1 MFLPVPIIWQ
11 FPLIRLAAFD
21 WVHQSAFL
29 KVNMNTSDKQAVDL
43 DPAEVLAEP
52 ASGGG
57 RRSPGAMLSAQRETL
72 ELSIQQVADQL
83 NLTMHFVRALEADCY
98 DKLPGE
104 VFVRGYIR
112 AYSNLLRLDPV
123 QVLAIFDEFTSQKIA
138 RKEEAIKRRDRRRQ
152 DKNRPWIM
160 FSGFALVAV
169 AVGLW
174 YLNPAAPVAGTPIAS
189 DTTGGADLSVLSSV
203 PRQMPVTTDIQS
215 VEPAV
220 MANIITAT
228 AAVQESSSAQ
238 PAASVADQ
246 FTSALEPEATIT
258 ETLTVSSVPAAP
270 ASVAVVSASSSAD
283 VQMTEGG
290 SPTGV
295 QANADG
301 LLSGRTETHQWSGS
315 DELTL
320 KFSADCWVE
329 VEHLGGEESYKSQ
342 IRAGN
347 TLVIRGTAPF
357 SVLLGNAR
365 DVALTFNGRSMDI
378 TSNVRADNTARLS
391 IGM

>member
-21 WVHQSAFL
+21 WVHQAAFL

-52 ASGGG
+52 PAGGG

-152 DKNRPWIM
+152 DKNRPWIV

-174 YLNPAAPVAGTPIAS
+174 YLNPAAPVTVTPIAS
-189 DTTGGADLSVLSSV
+189 DTTGGADLTVLSSV
-203 PRQMPVTTDIQS
+203 PRQMPVTTDAQRI
-215 VEPAV
+215 EPAV
-220 MANIITAT
+220 MAAT
-228 AAVQESSSAQ
+228 MPATVAVQEFSSAQ
-238 PAASVADQ
+238 PTASVAEQ
-246 FTSALEPEATIT
+246 LTAALEPEATIA
-258 ETLTVSSVPAAP
+258 ETLAVTSAPLEPAN
-270 ASVAVVSASSSAD
+270 VAVVSPGSGTDAQMAEVGRLTAVEASAED
-283 VQMTEGG
+283 
-290 SPTGV
+290 
-295 QANADG
+295 
-301 LLSGRTETHQWSGS
+301 LLSGQTETHQWSGS

-329 VEHLGGEESYKSQ
+329 VEHLGGEESYKNQ

-365 DVALTFNGRSMDI
+365 DVALTFNGRSIDI

>member
-1 MFLPVPIIWQ
+1 M
-11 FPLIRLAAFD
+11 LA
-21 WVHQSAFL
+21 
-29 KVNMNTSDKQAVDL
+29 
-43 DPAEVLAEP
+43 
-52 ASGGG
+52 
-57 RRSPGAMLSAQRETL
+57 AQRETL

-98 DKLPGE
+98 DKLPGD
-104 VFVRGYIR
+104 VFVRGYLR

-152 DKNRPWIM
+152 DKNRPWII
-160 FSGFALVAV
+160 FSGFAFVAV

-174 YLNPAAPVAGTPIAS
+174 YLNPAAPGAVTSTPS
-189 DTTGGADLSVLSSV
+189 DTSGAADLSVLSSV
-203 PRQMPVTTDIQS
+203 PLQTPLTTETQR

-220 MANIITAT
+220 MAEMMPAT
-228 AAVQESSSAQ
+228 TAVQEFSSAE
-238 PAASVADQ
+238 PGASAAEQ
-246 FTSALEPEATIT
+246 LTSAPEPAVTIT
-258 ETLTVSSVPAAP
+258 ETPIAASSVPVAS
-270 ASVAVVSASSSAD
+270 ASVAVVSLSYSAD
-283 VQMTEGG
+283 SQMADVE
-290 SPTGV
+290 SPTAV
-295 QANADG
+295 QASADN
-301 LLSGRTETHQWSGS
+301 LLSGQTETHQWSGS

-329 VEHLGGEESYKSQ
+329 VEHLGGEESYKNQ
-342 IRAGN
+342 ISAGN
-347 TLVIRGTAPF
+347 FLVFRGTAPF

>member
-1 MFLPVPIIWQ
+1 
-11 FPLIRLAAFD
+11 
-21 WVHQSAFL
+21 
-29 KVNMNTSDKQAVDL
+29 MNNSDNQAVEL
-43 DPAEVLAEP
+43 DPAEELAEP
-52 ASGGG
+52 PSGSV

-83 NLTMHFVRALEADCY
+83 NLTMHFVRALEADYY

-123 QVLAIFDEFTSQKIA
+123 QVLAIFDEFTSHKIA

-160 FSGFALVAV
+160 FSGFAFVAV

-174 YLNPAAPVAGTPIAS
+174 YLNPAAPVTGTSTATDTAGT
-189 DTTGGADLSVLSSV
+189 ADLSVLSSA
-203 PRQMPVTTDIQS
+203 PLQTPVSTDTQRL
-215 VEPAV
+215 EPVVRAD
-220 MANIITAT
+220 IT
-228 AAVQESSSAQ
+228 
-238 PAASVADQ
+238 PA
-246 FTSALEPEATIT
+246 TSAAEQLASAAQQLTSTAQQVTSAAEPQAAMTEA
-258 ETLTVSSVPAAP
+258 LTVSSLPLAS
-270 ASVAVVSASSSAD
+270 ASVAVVSVSSSAPAQ
-283 VQMTEGG
+283 VTEGE
-290 SPTGV
+290 SPSAV
-295 QANADG
+295 QVTAVGADD
-301 LLSGRTETHQWSGS
+301 LKSGQTETHQWSGS

-320 KFSADCWVE
+320 EVSADCWVE
-329 VEHLGGEESYKSQ
+329 VKHIGGEESYKNQ
-342 IRAGN
+342 ISAGD
-347 TLVIRGTAPF
+347 TLVIKGTAPF

-378 TSNVRADNTARLS
+378 SRNVRADNTARLS

>member
-1 MFLPVPIIWQ
+1 MFVFLPVPIIWQ

-21 WVHQSAFL
+21 WVHQAAFL

-52 ASGGG
+52 PLGGG

-152 DKNRPWIM
+152 DKNRPWIV

-174 YLNPAAPVAGTPIAS
+174 YLNPAAPVTVTPIAS
-189 DTTGGADLSVLSSV
+189 DTTGGADLTVLSSV
-203 PRQMPVTTDIQS
+203 LRQTPVTTDAQRI
-215 VEPAV
+215 EPAV
-220 MANIITAT
+220 MAAT
-228 AAVQESSSAQ
+228 MPATVAVQEFSSAQ
-238 PAASVADQ
+238 PTASVAEQ
-246 FTSALEPEATIT
+246 LTAALEPAN
-258 ETLTVSSVPAAP
+258 
-270 ASVAVVSASSSAD
+270 VAVVSPGSGTDA
-283 VQMTEGG
+283 QMTEVGRLTAVEA
-290 SPTGV
+290 S
-295 QANADG
+295 AED
-301 LLSGRTETHQWSGS
+301 LLSGQTETHQWSGS

-329 VEHLGGEESYKSQ
+329 VEHLGGEESYKNQ

-365 DVALTFNGRSMDI
+365 DVALTFNGRSIDI

>member
-1 MFLPVPIIWQ
+1 
-11 FPLIRLAAFD
+11 
-21 WVHQSAFL
+21 
-29 KVNMNTSDKQAVDL
+29 MNTSDNQAVEL
-43 DPAEVLAEP
+43 DPAEELAEP
-52 ASGGG
+52 PSGSV

-83 NLTMHFVRALEADCY
+83 NLTMHFVRALETDCY

-160 FSGFALVAV
+160 FSGFAFVAV

-174 YLNPAAPVAGTPIAS
+174 YLNPAAPDTGTSTAS
-189 DTTGGADLSVLSSV
+189 DTAGTADFSVLSSA
-203 PRQMPVTTDIQS
+203 PLQTPVSTDTQR

-220 MANIITAT
+220 MADITPAN
-228 AAVQESSSAQ
+228 AAVQEFSSAE
-238 PAASVADQ
+238 PATSAAEQLASTAQQLTSTADQ
-246 FTSALEPEATIT
+246 LTPTVQQLTSVTEPDAAMA
-258 ETLTVSSVPAAP
+258 ETLTVSSVPLAS
-270 ASVAVVSASSSAD
+270 ASVAVVSVSSSAQA
-283 VQMTEGG
+283 QMTEGEG
-290 SPTGV
+290 
-295 QANADG
+295 ANAVQVTAVGADD
-301 LLSGRTETHQWSGS
+301 LLSGQTETHQWSGS

-320 KFSADCWVE
+320 EVSADCWVE
-329 VEHLGGEESYKSQ
+329 VEHIGGEESYRNQ
-342 IRAGN
+342 ISAGD

-365 DVALTFNGRSMDI
+365 DVALTFNGRIMDI
-378 TSNVRADNTARLS
+378 SSNVRADNTARLS

>member
-1 MFLPVPIIWQ
+1 
-11 FPLIRLAAFD
+11 
-21 WVHQSAFL
+21 
-29 KVNMNTSDKQAVDL
+29 MNNSDNQAVEL
-43 DPAEVLAEP
+43 DPAEELAEP
-52 ASGGG
+52 PSGSV

-160 FSGFALVAV
+160 FSGFAFVAV

-174 YLNPAAPVAGTPIAS
+174 YLNPAAPVTGTSMASGTAGT
-189 DTTGGADLSVLSSV
+189 ADLSVLSTAPLQTPLS
-203 PRQMPVTTDIQS
+203 TDTQR

-220 MANIITAT
+220 MADIAPAT
-228 AAVQESSSAQ
+228 AAVQDFSSAE
-238 PAASVADQ
+238 PA
-246 FTSALEPEATIT
+246 TSAAEQLTSTALQLTSATEPQAAMTEA
-258 ETLTVSSVPAAP
+258 LTVSSVPLAS
-270 ASVAVVSASSSAD
+270 ASVAVVSVSSSAQA
-283 VQMTEGG
+283 QMTEGE
-290 SPTGV
+290 STNAV
-295 QANADG
+295 QVTVIG
-301 LLSGRTETHQWSGS
+301 LDDLISGQTETHQWSGS

-320 KFSADCWVE
+320 EVRADCWVE
-329 VEHLGGEESYKSQ
+329 VEHIGGEESYRNQ
-342 IRAGN
+342 ISAGD

-378 TSNVRADNTARLS
+378 SSNVRADNTARLS